1 MRRVAIATL
10 RHDALRTSL
19 LVLGLATAWALFT
32 VQLGLRRGFE
42 LASRAL
48 LDHAGGEVWV
58 VAHGVKVIDDGE
70 PVPSAS
76 LAQVSQH
83 PCIAR
88 QRPLIVDYTQARR
101 SDGSLV
107 TMQVVGADQASRARI
122 PWGVAAGASES
133 LDHPGRAG
141 IDAADAAKLGLT
153 GDGRGQELRLRSGAT
168 LRVDVVTHGA
178 RNFTQTPYLFVGLR
192 TARQILALP
201 EDAATFWALDLRDA
215 ACAGEVAALMRGPTL
230 DAPRREELARST
242 RAHWIDGSG
251 IGALLTAGSL
261 MAALVGAAALFQ
273 STLSLVRTHQR
284 EIATVRALGARRRE
298 LGAFVAWQVGIVSL
312 LATALALGLASG
324 LSVLLRGAGL
334 SVIVDARSWLVG
346 LAIAVISTTLAA
358 LVGARVLG
366 RLDPREV
373 LE

>member
-19 LVLGLATAWALFT
+19 LVIGLATAWALVT

-70 PVPSAS
+70 PVAPVAY
-76 LAQVSQH
+76 H

-88 QRPLIVDYTQARR
+88 QRPIIVDYTQARR

-107 TMQVVGADQASRARI
+107 TMQVVGVDQASRARI
-122 PWGVAAGASES
+122 PWGVVAGAREA
-133 LDHPGRAG
+133 LEVPGAAG

-153 GDGRGQELRLRSGAT
+153 GDGRGQELRLRTGAT
-168 LRVDVVTHGA
+168 LRVAVVTRDA
-178 RNFTQTPYLFVGLR
+178 RNFTQTPYLFVDLR
-192 TARQILALP
+192 TARQILSLP
-201 EDAATFWALDLRDA
+201 DDAATFWALDLRDA
-215 ACAGEVAALMRGPTL
+215 PCAGEVAARIRTAKL
-230 DAPRREELARST
+230 DAPLREELARST
-242 RAHWIDGSG
+242 SAHWIDGSG

-261 MAALVGAAALFQ
+261 MAALVAAAALLQ
-273 STLSLVRTHQR
+273 GTLTLVRTHQR

-298 LGAFVAWQVGIVSL
+298 LGSFVAWQVGIVSL

-324 LSVLLRGAGL
+324 LSVLLRSAGL
-334 SVIVDARSWLVG
+334 SVMVDLRSWLVG
-346 LAIAVISTTLAA
+346 LGIAVVSTTLAA
-358 LVGARVLG
+358 MVGARVLG